1 MCSESESNRV
11 LLNDPTDL
19 GLSQQ
24 HYSPE
29 KIEKARKAG
38 KYLQLLMHSQECKGV
53 DCPDATMCRNAKLLM
68 NHCVSCKSTN
78 PCPIAGCQQTKT
90 LLNHLTICRWE
101 RKNARLYG
109 VPMKECMICHFMNGD
124 DESSRSQPGLDT
136 DGFPVPQPP
145 KRFRSASEE
154 YADRMGF
161 MRHRGTVCRSR
172 SVTDACSFSMYSVR
186 EEGEED
192 GLERPNSSG
201 GRLRSVSASN
211 VGEHIDSGSNSS
223 SDSSNSFLH
232 SPRVDVEDAVY
243 AVPGPLLEGRER
255 SASAATFRP
264 TFSMHSNQEGSS
276 PCQSALP
283 VGGAEGF
290 RNRGRSVSACAGRGM

>member
-1 MCSESESNRV
+1 MLSESQTNRPHS
-11 LLNDPTDL
+11 LGNGDI
-19 GLSQQ
+19 GLSHQP
-24 HYSPE
+24 YSPE

-38 KYLQLLMHSQECKGV
+38 KYLQLLIHSQECKGV
-53 DCPDATMCRNAKLLM
+53 DCPNAAMCRNLKLLL
-68 NHCVSCKSTN
+68 NHCVNCKSMN
-78 PCPIAGCQQTKT
+78 PCPISGCQQTKT
-90 LLNHLTICRWE
+90 LLHHLTICRWE

-109 VPMKECMICHFMNGD
+109 TPIKECMICHFMNGD
-124 DESSRSQPGLDT
+124 DESTKSQSGVDT

-172 SVTDACSFSMYSVR
+172 SVTDACSCSMYSVR

-192 GLERPNSSG
+192 GPERPNSSC
-201 GRLRSVSASN
+201 GRLRSVSTSN
-211 VGEHIDSGSNSS
+211 VGDHIDSGSNSS
-223 SDSSNSFLH
+223 SDSSDSFLH
-232 SPRVDVEDAVY
+232 SPRVDVEDAVD
-243 AVPGPLLEGRER
+243 AGPGPLLECRER

-276 PCQSALP
+276 PCQSAVP
-283 VGGAEGF
+283 MGGAEGF